1 MKLKELRVSYN
12 LSQRQLSI
20 KSGVNIET
28 IRALEQGKNKSMKSI
43 TLEKLKKVFGND
55 VLKLI

>member
-28 IRALEQGKNKSMKSI
+28 IRALEQGKSKTMKST
-43 TLEKLKKVFGND
+43 TLEKLMKVFGSD